1 MEILDFNLN
10 DYGENEL
17 KQLKTKIEQ
26 DQKEIESI
34 DEIMPEP
41 PVLNQIAEYFESA
54 SPMTI
59 KELEWKVTLSR
70 YDFPWQE
77 IAFAQ
82 FSSKECYKMYTS
94 LVTDAQSFLKK
105 VLGDKPKYQKMIK
118 NQLEGLPT
126 IDHLMNMQYL
136 NKG

>member
-77 IAFAQ
+77 IAFA
-82 FSSKECYKMYTS
+82 
-94 LVTDAQSFLKK
+94 
-105 VLGDKPKYQKMIK
+105 
-118 NQLEGLPT
+118 
-126 IDHLMNMQYL
+126 
-136 NKG
+136 